1 MKKNLRAKS
10 QRNKESEHEHWKLLI
25 TPVIGICLFITL
37 FVPKFPIILL
47 QCIVFV
53 LGWWI
58 PYFYLMKLFPKFMK
72 DIGMVLWSLFG
83 VGFSIWLVQLVE
95 IIFQVQD

>member
-1 MKKNLRAKS
+1 MKKNLRSKS
-10 QRNKESEHEHWKLLI
+10 QRNKEIEHWKLLI
-25 TPVIGICLFITL
+25 APVIGICLFITL
-37 FVPKFPIILL
+37 FVPKFLIILL

-58 PYFYLMKLFPKFMK
+58 PAFYFRKWFPKFMEG
-72 DIGMVLWSLFG
+72 IGALIWTFVG
-83 VGFSIWLVQLVE
+83 VGWSIWLVQLIE